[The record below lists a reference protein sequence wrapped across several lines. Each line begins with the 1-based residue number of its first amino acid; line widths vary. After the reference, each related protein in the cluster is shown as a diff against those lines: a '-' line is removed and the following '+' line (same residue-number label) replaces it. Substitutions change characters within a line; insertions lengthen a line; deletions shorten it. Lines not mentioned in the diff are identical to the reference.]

1 MPNKS
6 TYMVFVYLLPKENKY
21 LLLWLPKEVLKE

>member
-6 TYMVFVYLLPKENKY
+6 TYMVFVYLLARENKY
-21 LLLWLPKEVLKE
+21 PPLWLPKEVLKE